1 MLSPDRSGPV
11 GLPDVLASARSREL
25 LDCAAINK
33 DTAFAEDE
41 RAALGLR
48 GLLPWRITTIEDQVA
63 LELEHLR
70 RKGDDLEKYIG
81 LAALQNRNETLFY
94 RLLVDHL
101 EELAPIIYTPTVG
114 RACREYSHV
123 FRRPR
128 GIWITPDDMDRI
140 PELLRNAGQPGVRLI
155 VVTDNE
161 RILGLGDQGAG
172 GMGIPIGKLAL
183 YVAGAGIHPQLT
195 LPISLDCGTDNEE
208 LLHDPLYLG
217 YQKRRLRGE
226 AYYAFID
233 HFVDA
238 VKEVFPDTLLQ
249 WEDFKQHNAIRLLD
263 YYRHRI
269 PCFNDD
275 IQGTAGVV
283 CGGILAVLRHRGEKL
298 SAQRLALVG
307 AGAAGI
313 GIARL
318 LQSIIRAEGATE
330 DEARRAIAMLDSHGL
345 LFEGREAIE
354 DDKVPFA
361 LTAKD
366 MSEFGFEPRDAY
378 DLETVVRYVAPT
390 ILIGTSGKPGTFTEA
405 AVREMSARAPR
416 PIILPLSNP
425 TANSEATPADVLN
438 WSDGRAIVATGSPF
452 DPVELDGRTHV
463 PGQANNVFVFP
474 GVGLG
479 ALAARAWEVTDRMF
493 LVAAQTLAAM
503 VPTERIEQG
512 AIYPRLT
519 ELRKISRAIAV
530 AVAVEARDGRV
541 APMAT
546 DSEIEAAVD
555 ACVWEPDYE
564 YLGPRS
570 SGSEPVVGA

>member
-1 MLSPDRSGPV
+1 MLSPNRSGPV

-217 YQKRRLRGE
+217 YQQRRLRGD
-226 AYYAFID
+226 AYYAFVD
-233 HFVDA
+233 RFVES
-238 VKEVFPDTLLQ
+238 VKEVYPDALLQ
-249 WEDFKQHNAIRLLD
+249 WED
-263 YYRHRI
+263 
-269 PCFNDD
+269 
-275 IQGTAGVV
+275 
-283 CGGILAVLRHRGEKL
+283 
-298 SAQRLALVG
+298 
-307 AGAAGI
+307 
-313 GIARL
+313 
-318 LQSIIRAEGATE
+318 
-330 DEARRAIAMLDSHGL
+330 
-345 LFEGREAIE
+345 
-354 DDKVPFA
+354 
-361 LTAKD
+361 
-366 MSEFGFEPRDAY
+366 
-378 DLETVVRYVAPT
+378 
-390 ILIGTSGKPGTFTEA
+390 
-405 AVREMSARAPR
+405 
-416 PIILPLSNP
+416 
-425 TANSEATPADVLN
+425 
-438 WSDGRAIVATGSPF
+438 
-452 DPVELDGRTHV
+452 
-463 PGQANNVFVFP
+463 
-474 GVGLG
+474 
-479 ALAARAWEVTDRMF
+479 
-493 LVAAQTLAAM
+493 
-503 VPTERIEQG
+503 
-512 AIYPRLT
+512 
-519 ELRKISRAIAV
+519 
-530 AVAVEARDGRV
+530 
-541 APMAT
+541 
-546 DSEIEAAVD
+546 
-555 ACVWEPDYE
+555 
-564 YLGPRS
+564 
-570 SGSEPVVGA
+570 